1 MSSQQKPNANKSNK
15 PSQKSGSANPPKES
29 ANVQKKE
36 PKNTGGG
43 CCGRPHKSAPRHP
56 GPAADVRELKMTH
69 VPTTANRSRILSPKN
84 RIDVLGERIIG
95 DLVAM
100 KKV

>member
-43 CCGRPHKSAPRHP
+43 CCGRPHKSAP
-56 GPAADVRELKMTH
+56 PA
-69 VPTTANRSRILSPKN
+69 SRTGCGCPRTENDSCSNDCQSQQNTI
-84 RIDVLGERIIG
+84 
-95 DLVAM
+95 A
-100 KKV
+100 KKQN